1 MKHINSIMNE
11 YIEELKQ
18 KDKKTLSTGFYDL
31 DYKMVGLKKGE
42 LIVIASRP
50 TMGKTSLAFNIA
62 TNIAIKENV
71 TVAIF
76 SLEVS
81 KEQCVKRLYNS
92 ELSLIRN
99 MNKNEKSKDIDMN
112 TIEKVAKSLAEAKM
126 FIDDTP
132 SLKVQEIEDK
142 CIKLKKTEG
151 LELVVIDYL
160 QLIQNDECEEDICR
174 ELKKLAQTL
183 DISIIVTSQLSKK
196 PMTSDISDKILEIA
210 DVLLFI
216 HKYEKHDI

>member
-1 MKHINSIMNE
+1 MEHINGIMNE

-18 KDKKTLSTGFYDL
+18 KDKKVLLAGFGDL
-31 DYKMVGLKKGE
+31 DYKIRGLTKGE

-76 SLEVS
+76 SLEMS
-81 KEQCVKRLYNS
+81 KEQCVKRLYTS

-99 MNKNEKSKDIDMN
+99 MNKNEKSKDIDIN

-126 FIDDTP
+126 FIDDTA

-142 CIKLKKTEG
+142 CIKLKKIEG

-160 QLIQNDECEEDICR
+160 QLIQNDECEDDICS
-174 ELKKLAQTL
+174 ELKKLAQML

-196 PMTSDISDKILEIA
+196 TMTSDISDKILEIA